1 MRCWKKFAGGY
12 QMMHET
18 NFRHTFCKYLPDP
31 PLLERWKLG
40 HFVPPVKMRAKRA
53 QAKLVL
59 QITQKQPHTRGGVRQ
74 KFAEPMPKICFGH
87 HLVPTC
93 KFFPKSPIF
102 SSIFLG
108 PTKFFPKMQFFSTKD
123 LGPTYFLSD
132 NEIFTAE
139 NMGPTH
145 IPTPKNRHSIIT
157 KCR

>member
-1 MRCWKKFAGGY
+1 MALIVRFFGLQRSGFFSKTSLLTDVKI
-12 QMMHET
+12 H
-18 NFRHTFCKYLPDP
+18 YL
-31 PLLERWKLG
+31 LLSIE
-40 HFVPPVKMRAKRA
+40 
-53 QAKLVL
+53 
-59 QITQKQPHTRGGVRQ
+59 QKIGAHPGGVRQ
-74 KFAEPMPKICFGH
+74 IFAEGMLKICFGH
-87 HLVPTC
+87 DLVPTC
-93 KFFPKSPIF
+93 KFFPNSQIF

-108 PTKFFPKMQFFSTKD
+108 PTKFFPRMQFFSTEN